1 MFYVLKN
8 MMVAL
13 AFVWFFSRCEIYSKC
28 NIQMLDIVEYSINIL
43 PFFLLEKCS
52 REILL
57 YCIVIV

>member
-43 PFFLLEKCS
+43 PFYFYLKSALEKYS
-52 REILL
+52 YIALS
-57 YCIVIV
+57 

>member
-1 MFYVLKN
+1 

-43 PFFLLEKCS
+43 PFYFYLKSALEKYS
-52 REILL
+52 YIALS
-57 YCIVIV
+57 